1 MRCGLSRRRPGA
13 GRRKIL
19 LLAAIAAALLVAFL
33 EFRLKPVLEEI
44 TRNEA
49 AALSVEAVNTAVNE
63 ALQEE
68 GASYENL
75 VQIERNNNGEI
86 LAVSSN
92 VVQMNQLKA
101 EILKK
106 AITEEVL

>member
-1 MRCGLSRRRPGA
+1 MMGYGAGKGGCYMRCGLSRRRPGA

-49 AALSVEAVNTAVNE
+49 AALSVEAVNTACLLYTSRCV
-63 ALQEE
+63 
-68 GASYENL
+68 
-75 VQIERNNNGEI
+75 
-86 LAVSSN
+86 
-92 VVQMNQLKA
+92 
-101 EILKK
+101 
-106 AITEEVL
+106 